1 MFIKVQRRAGLSL
14 LEMMVA
20 MGIGTI
26 VIAATVQLYLQT
38 NRAFLAQFNYVDLDS
53 QSREALDRMSQQIRQ
68 ATALTNGSST
78 NLLFI
83 DSDGAMLSF
92 TYNPVSR
99 RLIRTKGT
107 SSTVLLKGCDALT
120 FLMFQ
125 RNPVGGNG
133 DFVACTNASA
143 CKLVQIAWT
152 CSRDMIT
159 SRAHTESIQ
168 TAKIM
173 LRNKK

>member
-1 MFIKVQRRAGLSL
+1 MFIRVQRRAAFSL
-14 LEMMVA
+14 MEMMVA
-20 MGIGTI
+20 MAIGTI
-26 VIAATVQLYLQT
+26 LVGATVQLYLQT

-53 QSREALDRMSQQIRQ
+53 QSRETLDRMSQQIRQ

-107 SSTVLLKGCDALT
+107 NSTVLLKGCDTLR
-120 FLMFQ
+120 FLFFQ

-133 DFVACTNASA
+133 DFVTCTNPAA
-143 CKLVQIAWT
+143 CKLIQVAWT
-152 CSRDMIT
+152 CSRDMLT
-159 SRAHTESIQ
+159 QQAHTESIQ
-168 TAKIM
+168 TAKVM